1 MSDQSSQERERINNF
16 VDVQGIRGIALPS
29 SIGRRRAKRNSETES
44 NEYAM
49 SPPTKTPPRSLLDR
63 SGRIQGRSS
72 QVVLMRSAYPARAA
86 HFHVIEGQN
95 IIGQVQCTELDIRR

>member
-29 SIGRRRAKRNSETES
+29 SIGWRRAKRNSETES

-49 SPPTKTPPRSLLDR
+49 SPPAHWSVHNNTHRQNSKFNKRRWAGRAYIYRRIAGHLRLNPKSEKPPE
-63 SGRIQGRSS
+63 I
-72 QVVLMRSAYPARAA
+72 
-86 HFHVIEGQN
+86 
-95 IIGQVQCTELDIRR
+95 